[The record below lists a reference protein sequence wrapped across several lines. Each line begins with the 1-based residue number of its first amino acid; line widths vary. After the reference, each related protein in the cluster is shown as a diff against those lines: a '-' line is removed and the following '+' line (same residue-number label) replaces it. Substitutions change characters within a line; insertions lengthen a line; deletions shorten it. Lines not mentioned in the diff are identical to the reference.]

1 MNNVNLLYTK
11 IKIYL
16 KCIFQEVQINV
27 SRVKREEMQS
37 FPIIFTMLI
46 QNGIMYEYMIEYFHI
61 HLIYYYGVG
70 HAEKKK
76 WPPLELT

>member
-1 MNNVNLLYTK
+1 
-11 IKIYL
+11 
-16 KCIFQEVQINV
+16 
-27 SRVKREEMQS
+27 MQS